1 MTTQDIVDKV
11 TTTLAAPRSRRDMLK
26 VLGLGLALPAA
37 ASVLNACG
45 GVTAAPAA
53 PNTAQDGM
61 AMGAATTATPAMDM
75 DAMHE
80 AGIKAFPAK
89 TGALGN
95 QSLQPR
101 VENGV
106 KIFDLTCKV
115 VQWEVTPGKME
126 EAYTYNGMVPG
137 PEIRVTQ
144 GDTVRI
150 NVKNELP
157 QST

>member
-1 MTTQDIVDKV
+1 MTTQERVDQG
-11 TTTLAAPRSRRDMLK
+11 TTILTAPRSRRDMLK

-45 GVTAAPAA
+45 GAPATTAAPA
-53 PNTAQDGM
+53 TKDGM
-61 AMGAATTATPAMDM
+61 AMGAATTATPAIDM

-89 TGALGN
+89 TASLGN
-95 QSLQPR
+95 QPLQPR
-101 VENGV
+101 IENGV